1 MTIIRVGHRGAPREF
16 PANTMRGFARAV
28 ELGCDMVE
36 CDIRRA
42 ACGTLVLA
50 HDPHVTAAG
59 GARVAIADHRADVLG
74 ALDLGAGEGV
84 PALLALTEW
93 AAGRCAVMAD
103 MKCEGDGVEEAVA
116 QALRPLA
123 RSAKLVPGA
132 GEASRR
138 RFRALD
144 PDLPLS
150 LSLDG
155 LSPHSMTDAGFQ
167 RHLETAGTEAVT
179 WQYPLLTPERIA
191 ALHAHGFQVFA
202 WTVDDPQV
210 MQRLADAGVDG
221 IISNRPDLL
230 AKVRPSPQ
238 ISQISQMTTE
248 ES

>member
-1 MTIIRVGHRGAPREF
+1 MTFIRVGHRGAPREF
-16 PANTMRGFARAV
+16 PANTLRGFARAV

-42 ACGTLVLA
+42 SCGTLVLA
-50 HDPHVTAAG
+50 HDPNVTEAG
-59 GARVAIADHRADVLG
+59 GARVVIAEHSAESLG
-74 ALDLGAGEGV
+74 ALDLGADEGV
-84 PALLALTEW
+84 PTLAALVEW

-103 MKCEGDGVEEAVA
+103 MKCEGDGVEEAVVA
-116 QALRPLA
+116 ALRPLP

-132 GEASRR
+132 NEASRG

-155 LSPHSMTDAGFQ
+155 MSPGAMTDAEFE
-167 RHLETAGTEAVT
+167 RRLETAGTEAVT

-191 ALHAHGFQVFA
+191 ALHARGFQVFA
-202 WTVDDPQV
+202 WTVDDPV
-210 MQRLADAGVDG
+210 IMERLADTGVDG

-230 AKVRPSPQ
+230 AGVRA
-238 ISQISQMTTE
+238 
-248 ES
+248 